1 MHVLIALFFLV
12 GTAMDAA
19 PIHTHGCRHDDAHH
33 ARSMDTSWKGAVAP
47 LRAELRAWFQN
58 EVAPSLREWQG
69 QYDASLSAEDR
80 AAIQDLRRQ
89 AAALRS
95 LPHDLRHEQ
104 RRQLASRVRPILER
118 SRDVLVAIM
127 DDHRATI
134 DGWHNTVRTI
144 IGAWQQQHPSMEPP
158 RHALGLGI
166 RGPKAI
172 VRFVLWDGTIP
183 PVPDEHDGPHGNAL
197 AKPSGG
203 DVLTDGV
210 ATIDIYDMN
219 GALMGSQSGTI
230 SGGRLSTP
238 ISTTGLPQ
246 GQYMATI
253 RDATGR
259 RQMQLVR

>member
-1 MHVLIALFFLV
+1 MHILIALFFLV
-12 GTAMDAA
+12 GTAMGAA
-19 PIHTHGCRHDDAHH
+19 PIHTHGYRHDDAHH
-33 ARSMDTSWKGAVAP
+33 ARSMEPSWKGAVAP

-58 EVAPSLREWQG
+58 HVAPSLREWQA

-80 AAIQDLRRQ
+80 ATLQELRKQ

-95 LPHDLRHEQ
+95 LPHGQRREQ

-118 SRDVLVAIM
+118 SRDVLVDIM

-134 DGWHNTVRTI
+134 DGWHNTVRNI
-144 IGAWQQQHPSMEPP
+144 VGSWQQQHPSMKPP
-158 RHALGLGI
+158 RHALGLEM
-166 RGPKAI
+166 RGPMAV

-183 PVPDEHDGPHGNAL
+183 PVPDEHDGTHGNAL

-210 ATIDIYDMN
+210 ATIDLYDMN

-238 ISTTGLPQ
+238 ISTAGLPQ